1 MANLMLNSV
10 FEVGVAQICINT
22 NYLVCMTFTSNAKA
36 VNTPFAQQLH
46 TVVNER
52 KKYAFVTALQ

>member
-1 MANLMLNSV
+1 MLNSV
-10 FEVGVAQICINT
+10 FEVGVAQICTNT